1 MSTMPAPV
9 ICGQPDSVLAWF
21 RSEAGRA
28 LLDSEQPL
36 VAEALGEQPAR
47 PWLWLAPDAQPVAVR
62 APGQGRG
69 LALAAT
75 AQGWTGKIRCALP
88 LPLPSEAFC
97 TVVLQHP
104 AAGDIEG
111 LLGEVARI
119 LQPGGRLWLFAL
131 NPVAP
136 YRWRWRGL
144 GLRAPE
150 PLTWRRR
157 LRGAGLHPDP
167 VSRGVGPGWRL
178 QPSTEPQHGPGLR
191 ASYLI
196 RAEKRS
202 LPLTPVR
209 ARRALRLAPGAT
221 AG

>member
-1 MSTMPAPV
+1 MPTMPASPQN
-9 ICGQPDSVLAWF
+9 GQPDSIAAWF

-28 LLDSEQPL
+28 VLESESGM
-36 VAEALGEQPAR
+36 VEDALAEQPAR
-47 PWLWLAPDAQPVAVR
+47 PWLWLAPVLPERD
-62 APGQGRG
+62 PGKRG
-69 LALAAT
+69 LALSAT
-75 AQGWTGKIRCALP
+75 PRGWTGTVVCALP

-104 AAGDIEG
+104 AAAAPQVEP
-111 LLGEVARI
+111 LLEEVARI

-131 NPVAP
+131 NPLAP

-157 LRGAGLHPDP
+157 LRAAGLHPDP
-167 VSRGVGPGWRL
+167 VSRGIGPSWGVAGST
-178 QPSTEPQHGPGLR
+178 QPQDGPGLR
-191 ASYLI
+191 AAYMI
-196 RAEKRS
+196 RAEKRT

-209 ARRALRLAPGAT
+209 GRRALRLAPGAS

>member
-1 MSTMPAPV
+1 MPTMPAPAQT
-9 ICGQPDSVLAWF
+9 GQPDGALAWF

-28 LLDSEQPL
+28 VLDSERRM
-36 VAEALGEQPAR
+36 VEGALGEQPAR
-47 PWLWLAPDAQPVAVR
+47 PWLWLAPAL
-62 APGQGRG
+62 PGQIPGKRG

-75 AQGWTGKIRCALP
+75 PEGWSGAVACALP

-104 AAGDIEG
+104 AAAAPQSGP
-111 LLGEVARI
+111 LLEEVARI
-119 LQPGGRLWLFAL
+119 LAPGGRLWLFAL
-131 NPVAP
+131 NPLAP

-157 LRGAGLHPDP
+157 LRAVGLHPDP
-167 VSRGVGPGWRL
+167 VSRGVGPSWGVAE
-178 QPSTEPQHGPGLR
+178 STDAQDGPGLR
-191 ASYLI
+191 AAYMI
-196 RAEKRS
+196 RAEKRT
-202 LPLTPVR
+202 LPMTPVR
-209 ARRALRLAPGAT
+209 GRRALRFATGAS